1 MGAAPSREAKPTI
14 RSLRY
19 GNHEIGLIPI
29 TRAYFNDQNPQL
41 RQQFIRVRN
50 DPNVRYSHTRRRGYS
65 MAELPPASYTE
76 ADLEALLDTVEGS
89 LFETNEEML
98 DAGAL
103 PVPIISMAHL
113 QHLLQC
119 DGEADPYDPTL
130 EKELEENDK
139 PSQPPASVEPF
150 SLGAVGTPSLPS
162 RNGVSFGDQT
172 SPSNPYPPRETTSW
186 LRSTSMSLR
195 ASSSDDAENNS
206 SFHPASTASATV
218 SLNAAASHL
227 LLPPSTPEAPPQS
240 EKTAKMPSAED
251 CAIDW
256 FLRLKGFLQAHHRRA
271 DESCCPTDS
280 AAFSTPEQLLSL
292 SQFYK
297 SEAYRRFKR
306 AVRPVPCALL
316 FIYVNNRE
324 EHDCFT
330 FQGHRVNVIGSFDM
344 RTHDD
349 DRDDFTPT
357 LQIRKAILKA
367 AGDRTLERVLAL
379 STKYYLDS
387 FTEIVLQQLQRRP
400 SSELLAGLGEEARN
414 LLCELPTSALIGSSE
429 GCTPTYEPVSIARA
443 LFYERLTKLPLVVS
457 SPFNNY
463 PALKFIYDFTSLTH
477 SIENSQF
484 VRPGD
489 LRLCTYEREKGERG
503 IIFLFHGRALAL
515 SWLWATTQ
523 TQTSTVR
530 DSWAQ
535 YTLCEHTQSR
545 ERRVQHWLATDPRA
559 KTLLGDSAIT
569 TCFEQHLEH
578 LHSEIVRARSTPTD
592 DATSWSDAQEY
603 SHDMKL
609 YRIFL
614 SPLCG
619 PLLTTVKTAKPDRP
633 KDRGNAKR
641 SSAASSAPSTAEG
654 SKASTGSCSTAASDL
669 RLMMMATSG
678 NALPSNGRNYM
689 QARGKKSPSTPLA
702 GLSTSGRTLSTSNFS
717 TSAATMGGGSSTSAP
732 LYMSS
737 TTQGT
742 FLHPL
747 PPPPPQLNGDG
758 GARAAMPRG
767 FAAPAA
773 FAGQGTPIAG
783 VNGPAPI
790 YFTDSLH
797 LLPQGVPPLSDP
809 QQPGCFSTMQVT
821 SPAAGLPFSMPS
833 PPWPLHPFIHSPQPP
848 QPMASSPS
856 QASTTAPTSYVV
868 QVSSNGV
875 QTLMPITFA
884 SAPTSHAPNWSSHAD
899 APQLSH
905 TNGQSAP
912 QCPPM
917 APSFSATMTMANGKG
932 DTSSLSSSQQSSGSK
947 STPYAGAASHITT
960 TPQNPHSTHS
970 LDSAATASYYNMGDI
985 FATGHGGA
993 PITTLPHSMSRSQT
1007 TAPVFA
1013 AMQPSPAQLA
1023 SNPTLCYAA
1032 HQAYVPIGYFSTS
1045 VSGSPHTPQ

>member
-50 DPNVRYSHTRRRGYS
+50 DPNVRYSHTRLRGYS

-119 DGEADPYDPTL
+119 DGEADLHDPTL
-130 EKELEENDK
+130 EKELEESDK
-139 PSQPPASVEPF
+139 RSQPPTSVEPF
-150 SLGAVGTPSLPS
+150 FLGAVGTPSVPS
-162 RNGVSFGDQT
+162 RNGVNFGDLT
-172 SPSNPYPPRETTSW
+172 SPQNPYPPRETTSW
-186 LRSTSMSLR
+186 LRSTSLSLR
-195 ASSSDDAENNS
+195 ASSSDDADNNS
-206 SFHPASTASATV
+206 SLHPASTISATV
-218 SLNAAASHL
+218 SLNAAASHM
-227 LLPPSTPEAPPQS
+227 LLPPSTPEPPPQA
-240 EKTAKMPSAED
+240 EKTAKVPSAED

-256 FLRLKGFLQAHHRRA
+256 FLRLKGFLQAHHRRV
-271 DESCCPTDS
+271 DESCCPS
-280 AAFSTPEQLLSL
+280 GSTACSDRGQWPCL
-292 SQFYK
+292 SQLYR
-297 SEAYRRFKR
+297 SEEYLRFKR
-306 AVRPVPCALL
+306 AVRPVPCAVL
-316 FIYVNNRE
+316 FIYINNRE

-344 RTHDD
+344 RSHDD

-400 SSELLAGLGEEARN
+400 AAELLAGLGEEARS
-414 LLCELPTSALIGSSE
+414 LLCELPSTAPVGSSE
-429 GCTPTYEPVSIARA
+429 GCTSMYEPVSIARA
-443 LFYERLTKLPLVVS
+443 LFYERITKLPLVVS

-463 PALKFIYDFTSLTH
+463 PSLKFIYDFTSLTH

-530 DSWAQ
+530 ESWAQ

-545 ERRVQHWLATDPRA
+545 ERRVQHWLATDSRA
-559 KTLLGDSAIT
+559 KTLLGDLAIT

-592 DATSWSDAQEY
+592 DAASWSDAQEL

-619 PLLTTVKTAKPDRP
+619 PLLTTVKTAKPEKP
-633 KDRGNAKR
+633 KDRGNSKR
-641 SSAASSAPSTAEG
+641 LSAASSAPTTVEG
-654 SKASTGSCSTAASDL
+654 SKASTSSCSRAASDL
-669 RLMMMATSG
+669 RWMMMSPSAS
-678 NALPSNGRNYM
+678 ALPSNGRNCM
-689 QARGKKSPSTPLA
+689 QGRGKKSPSTPLA
-702 GLSTSGRTLSTSNFS
+702 GLSTSGRTLSNSNFS
-717 TSAATMGGGSSTSAP
+717 TSAATVGGGSSNSTP
-732 LYMSS
+732 LYMSG
-737 TTQGT
+737 TAHGT
-742 FLHPL
+742 FLHPH
-747 PPPPPQLNGDG
+747 PPPPPSLNGDG
-758 GARAAMPRG
+758 AARVAMSRG

-773 FAGQGTPIAG
+773 FGGQAAPMAG
-783 VNGPAPI
+783 VNGPTPI

-797 LLPQGVPPLSDP
+797 LLSQAVPQLSEP
-809 QQPGCFSTMQVT
+809 QQPGCFSPMLMT
-821 SPAAGLPFSMPS
+821 SPSAGLPFNLPS
-833 PPWPLHPFIHSPQPP
+833 TPWSLHPFLQSPQSIAGPP
-848 QPMASSPS
+848 NQPSTAAS
-856 QASTTAPTSYVV
+856 TSYVV
-868 QVSSNGV
+868 QVSSNGM

-884 SAPTSHAPNWSSHAD
+884 STPTSNTPSGCCQAD
-899 APQLSH
+899 VPKPSN
-905 TNGQSAP
+905 TNAQSAP
-912 QCPPM
+912 QRPLMPP
-917 APSFSATMTMANGKG
+917 PFSATMTVASGKG
-932 DTSSLSSSQQSSGSK
+932 DTSSLSSSHQSSGSK
-947 STPYAGAASHITT
+947 GTPYAGAPTHNAVT
-960 TPQNPHSTHS
+960 TPSSHPTPS
-970 LDSAATASYYNMGDI
+970 LDGAAVASYPHIGDI
-985 FATGHGGA
+985 FAIGHGGA
-993 PITTLPHSMSRSQT
+993 PIATAPHSMSPPQT

-1013 AMQPSPAQLA
+1013 TMQPSSAQLA
-1023 SNPTLCYAA
+1023 SNPTLCFAT

-1045 VSGSPHTPQ
+1045 VPGSPHMPK